1 MFFKKAPA
9 KKTTEKKAAPK
20 EKKGLGAA
28 PEKRVIKKN
37 EGSAKAQKTAARLAA
52 VQVLYQMRLNNQ
64 EAKSAVQ
71 EFIDTRIGF
80 DLDGDKFVPADKDL
94 LTDIVM
100 GVTKR
105 WTDVDV
111 ILAKALADGKKG
123 EVETLLESILRC
135 GIFELMEHGKVDTGV
150 IINDYINVTVG
161 FYEGKEP
168 KIVNAILDKVAKAV
182 RE

>member
-1 MFFKKAPA
+1 MFFKKTTT
-9 KKTTEKKAAPK
+9 KKTAEPKPNK
-20 EKKGLGAA
+20 EKVGLGRA

-37 EGSAKAQKTAARLAA
+37 AGSAKAQKTAARLAA

-64 EAKSAVQ
+64 EAKSAVS
-71 EFIDTRIGF
+71 EFIDTRVGF
-80 DLDGDKFVPADKDL
+80 EIDGDKFVPADSGL

-105 WTDVDV
+105 WTDIEV

-123 EVETLLESILRC
+123 DVETLLESILRC
-135 GIFELMEHGKVDTGV
+135 GIFELMEHGKTDTGV
-150 IINDYINVTVG
+150 IINDYLNVTTG
-161 FYEGKEP
+161 FYDGKEP

>member
-9 KKTTEKKAAPK
+9 NKTPEKKKP
-20 EKKGLGAA
+20 EKRGLGAA
-28 PEKRVIKKN
+28 PEKRVIRKN
-37 EGSAKAQKTAARLAA
+37 VGSAKAQKIAARLAA

-64 EAKSAVQ
+64 EAKSAVS

-80 DLDGDKFVPADKDL
+80 ELDGDKFVPADVEL

-105 WTDVDV
+105 WTDIEV

-123 EVETLLESILRC
+123 DVETLLESILRA
-135 GIFELMEHGKVDTGV
+135 GIYELMAHGKTDTGV
-150 IINDYINVTVG
+150 IINDYLNVTAG
-161 FYEGKEP
+161 FYDGKEP

-182 RE
+182 RD